1 MPRINV
7 KTKILDAA
15 ERIVGTRGA
24 GGLTLDAVAA
34 EAGLSKGGLT
44 YHFPS
49 KEMLVTAVVQR
60 LVDGFEARMAA
71 ARAGDVEPGA
81 WTRGLL
87 AACHPDAEE
96 RAATD
101 QVCAALLAS
110 VAGDPQLLEP
120 MRARQPDW
128 KRALAADG
136 IDPQVALIVR
146 LALDGLWFNALLGI
160 PLLDDEEQRALID
173 RLRAMTRS
181 QTAAE
186 PNATNERS
194 ATIGR

>member
-1 MPRINV
+1 MSRINV
-7 KTKILDAA
+7 KAKILDAA
-15 ERIVGTRGA
+15 ERIVSKRSA
-24 GGLTLDAVAA
+24 SGLTLDAVAT

-49 KEMLVTAVVQR
+49 KEALVTAIVQR

-71 ARAGDVEPGA
+71 ARAGDGEPGA

-128 KRALAADG
+128 KRALSADG
-136 IDPQVALIVR
+136 IDPQVALIIR

-160 PLLDDEEQRALID
+160 PLLDEAEQRALIE
-173 RLRAMTRS
+173 RLRAMTRNRA
-181 QTAAE
+181 AAE
-186 PNATNERS
+186 QNAGTMHP
-194 ATIGR
+194 ATMGR